1 MLILLHL
8 LTIAVTTKQVPH
20 ATFPCPV
27 VGYHKQITCKSV
39 FNHRCYHVNG
49 QIFVICLGKVLIS
62 KNHKSVSFIM
72 PFLWIIIKI
81 YDKHFSLLIFCWR
94 LFFCS
99 KYFKSIQVID
109 INWGNQN
116 RFKKKITGKV
126 GFCNVFQITCP
137 RTSKN
142 SIFPHPWYII
152 FT

>member
-1 MLILLHL
+1 MLSRQWTSGNIEFLLVRGQVIWKTL
-8 LTIAVTTKQVPH
+8 QNPTFPVIFFLNLFWFPQLISITWMDLKYLEQKKGLQQKINREKCLSYIFIQVPH

-81 YDKHFSLLIFCWR
+81 YDKHFSLLIFCW
-94 LFFCS
+94 
-99 KYFKSIQVID
+99 
-109 INWGNQN
+109 
-116 RFKKKITGKV
+116 
-126 GFCNVFQITCP
+126 
-137 RTSKN
+137 
-142 SIFPHPWYII
+142 
-152 FT
+152 